1 VAESTIKLLVDASGA
16 VGPLKKVTKETEK
29 LEGAT
34 RDANGRL
41 RDSKGK
47 FIGVGVGARGAAKG
61 VNRLGAA
68 LKGALLPLAGFAAA
82 GKFFQGFQE
91 ADRAAAA
98 VKTLGVNA
106 KELQKQL
113 EGVARRSDG
122 LASTTQLMAAAYDVA
137 SAGFSDASDNSK
149 ILEAS
154 LKGAIGGMSDVAT
167 VSDAATSV
175 LNSYGLSADKAG
187 KLVDGFIQTQNDG
200 KIIVGQYAVQIGRLA
215 PIASAAGIG
224 IDELNAAI
232 ATTTASGVPVEST
245 FAGLRQ
251 GIASILKPSSEAEKL
266 AKALGIEFNAAGL
279 KAKGFGGVI
288 DEIKQKTGGSTTAM
302 TTLFGSV
309 EAVGAILPIASGNM
323 ETFNK
328 NLDNQRTKS
337 GQSAKAAETMGN
349 TVSKSVVKIT
359 NKISGLVR
367 KLDVAL
373 GPAINGIL
381 VLIGGV
387 IDAASAAITTLS
399 IMFSMSKNKQ
409 IAIDVIKSGDLR
421 GGFGRGLSGI
431 DEIIG
436 QDRRKELQREAGF
449 GGLTNPLSNDND
461 RDKKFLQL
469 LRNQPKIKE
478 AISGPAKAAADT
490 TTNLATESPE
500 VLALRKR
507 VEKLLE
513 GLSGGSKG
521 LSGGSGGGAIRSGSD
536 PVEEARKL
544 AELSAKRVQA
554 LKDQALISSATNET
568 ERKNFELNVD
578 IAELQRNA
586 EGFAQRDVEAQIAAR
601 IALEGKRNEAEKYKT
616 TIQENAKAEAD
627 SLARFLSD
635 FEAAFAQRDAQLE
648 AQAEKMDQ
656 LYSSI
661 GQTITSGIVDSLTA
675 AVDGTKSLAEVA
687 SNTLRSLANIMLKFG
702 LQTFLGGLGG
712 GDPSSI
718 FTKLFGG
725 GRASGGSVS
734 SSKSYLVGER
744 GPELFTPGRSG
755 SIAPNGAMGGVNV
768 GTINITVE
776 NTGEQLNPAAQKQLA
791 GQVQGIVL
799 STLANE
805 RRSGGML

>member
-34 RDANGRL
+34 RDTNGRL

-61 VNRLGAA
+61 VNALGVA
-68 LKGALLPLAGFAAA
+68 LKAALLPLAGFAVVS
-82 GKFFQGFQE
+82 KIFQGFQE

-113 EGVARRSDG
+113 EGVAKRSDG

-137 SAGFSDASDNSK
+137 SAGFSDASDNAK

-175 LNSYGLSADKAG
+175 LNSYGLSADKAA

-279 KAKGFGGVI
+279 KTKGFGGVI

-323 ETFNK
+323 KTFNK

-337 GQSAKAAETMGN
+337 GQSAKAAETMGD

-359 NKISGLVR
+359 NKISSLVR

-399 IMFSMSKNKQ
+399 MMFSMSKDKQ

-436 QDRRKELQREAGF
+436 QDRRKELQEKAGF
-449 GGLTNPLSNDND
+449 GGLTNPFSNDND

-469 LRNQPKIKE
+469 LRNEPKIKG
-478 AISGPAKAAADT
+478 AISGPAKAAAGT
-490 TTNLATESPE
+490 TTNLTTESPE

-507 VEKLLE
+507 VEELLKD
-513 GLSGGSKG
+513 LSGGSKG
-521 LSGGSGGGAIRSGSD
+521 GSAPKGEGSEGGKVQDLANLSRDRVQSLRDQTSLAAALNEEEKRSVQLNID
-536 PVEEARKL
+536 L
-544 AELSAKRVQA
+544 AE
-554 LKDQALISSATNET
+554 IT
-568 ERKNFELNVD
+568 
-578 IAELQRNA
+578 RNA
-586 EGFAQRDVEAQIAAR
+586 NGFAIEDVNAQIAAR
-601 IALEGKRNEAEKYKT
+601 IALDDKTLSAAEYNKTIEDGAKAAKTAADAQQKAADDLKEKYK
-616 TIQENAKAEAD
+616 QVGD
-627 SLARFLSD
+627 SIKSNVTD
-635 FEAAFAQRDAQLE
+635 SIVAAIE
-648 AQAEKMDQ
+648 
-656 LYSSI
+656 
-661 GQTITSGIVDSLTA
+661 
-675 AVDGTKSLAEVA
+675 GTKSLGESAMDILKNLA
-687 SNTLRSLANIMLKFG
+687 NQLLRSGINQLFSVAGSMG
-702 LQTFLGGLGG
+702 PAGGIL
-712 GDPSSI
+712 SM
-718 FTKLFGG
+718 LFGG
-725 GRASGGSVS
+725 GRASGGTV
-734 SSKSYLVGER
+734 KSGTSYMVGER
-744 GPELFTPGRSG
+744 GPELFSPGRSG
-755 SIAPNGAMGGVNV
+755 SIAPNGSLGGGANVTVNV
-768 GTINITVE
+768 DASGSNVE
-776 NTGEQLNPAAQKQLA
+776 GDNDQA
-791 GQVQGIVL
+791 GQLGKAIGIAVQQELIKQK
-799 STLANE
+799 
-805 RRSGGML
+805 RPGGLLTR

>member
-1 VAESTIKLLVDASGA
+1 MAESTIKLLVDASGA

-34 RDANGRL
+34 RDTNGRL

-61 VNRLGAA
+61 VNALGVA
-68 LKGALLPLAGFAAA
+68 LKAALLPLAGFAVVS
-82 GKFFQGFQE
+82 KIFQGFQE

-113 EGVARRSDG
+113 EGVAKRSDG

-137 SAGFSDASDNSK
+137 SAGFSDASDNAK

-175 LNSYGLSADKAG
+175 LNSYGLSADKAA

-279 KAKGFGGVI
+279 KTKGFGGVI

-323 ETFNK
+323 KTFNK

-337 GQSAKAAETMGN
+337 GQSAKAAETMGD

-359 NKISGLVR
+359 NKISSLVR

-399 IMFSMSKNKQ
+399 MMFSMSKDKQ

-436 QDRRKELQREAGF
+436 QDRRKELQEKAGF
-449 GGLTNPLSNDND
+449 GGLTNPFSNDND

-469 LRNQPKIKE
+469 LRNEPKIKG
-478 AISGPAKAAADT
+478 AISGPAKAAAGT
-490 TTNLATESPE
+490 TTNLTTESPE

-507 VEKLLE
+507 VEELLKD
-513 GLSGGSKG
+513 LSGGSKG
-521 LSGGSGGGAIRSGSD
+521 GSAPKREGSEGGKVQDLANLSRDRVQSLRDQTSLAAALNEEEKRSVQLNID
-536 PVEEARKL
+536 L
-544 AELSAKRVQA
+544 AE
-554 LKDQALISSATNET
+554 IT
-568 ERKNFELNVD
+568 
-578 IAELQRNA
+578 RNA
-586 EGFAQRDVEAQIAAR
+586 NGFAIEDVNAQIAAR
-601 IALEGKRNEAEKYKT
+601 IALDDKTLSAAEYNKTIEDGAKAAKTAADAQQKAADDLKEKYK
-616 TIQENAKAEAD
+616 QVGD
-627 SLARFLSD
+627 SIKSNVTD
-635 FEAAFAQRDAQLE
+635 SIVAAIE
-648 AQAEKMDQ
+648 
-656 LYSSI
+656 
-661 GQTITSGIVDSLTA
+661 
-675 AVDGTKSLAEVA
+675 GTKSLGESAMDILKNLA
-687 SNTLRSLANIMLKFG
+687 NQLLRSGINQLFSVADSMG
-702 LQTFLGGLGG
+702 PAGGIL
-712 GDPSSI
+712 SM
-718 FTKLFGG
+718 LFGG
-725 GRASGGSVS
+725 GRASGGTV
-734 SSKSYLVGER
+734 KSGTSYMVGER
-744 GPELFTPGRSG
+744 GPELFSPGRSG
-755 SIAPNGAMGGVNV
+755 SIAPNGSLGGGANVTVNV
-768 GTINITVE
+768 DASGSNVE
-776 NTGEQLNPAAQKQLA
+776 GDNDQA
-791 GQVQGIVL
+791 GQLGKAIGIAVQQELVKQKRPGGL
-799 STLANE
+799 LA
-805 RRSGGML
+805 R

>member
-1 VAESTIKLLVDASGA
+1 
-16 VGPLKKVTKETEK
+16 
-29 LEGAT
+29 
-34 RDANGRL
+34 
-41 RDSKGK
+41 
-47 FIGVGVGARGAAKG
+47 
-61 VNRLGAA
+61 
-68 LKGALLPLAGFAAA
+68 
-82 GKFFQGFQE
+82 
-91 ADRAAAA
+91 
-98 VKTLGVNA
+98 
-106 KELQKQL
+106 
-113 EGVARRSDG
+113 
-122 LASTTQLMAAAYDVA
+122 M
-137 SAGFSDASDNSK
+137 
-149 ILEAS
+149 
-154 LKGAIGGMSDVAT
+154 
-167 VSDAATSV
+167 
-175 LNSYGLSADKAG
+175 NSYGLSADKAG

-266 AKALGIEFNAAGL
+266 AEALGIEFNAAGL

-323 ETFNK
+323 KTFNK

-337 GQSAKAAETMGN
+337 GQSAKAAETMGD

-359 NKISGLVR
+359 NKISSLVR

-399 IMFSMSKNKQ
+399 MMFSMSKDKQ

-436 QDRRKELQREAGF
+436 QDRRKELQEKAGF
-449 GGLTNPLSNDND
+449 GGLTNPFSNKND
-461 RDKKFLQL
+461 RDEKFLQL
-469 LRNQPKIKE
+469 LRNEPKIKG
-478 AISGPAKAAADT
+478 AISGPAKAAAGT

-507 VEKLLE
+507 VEELLKD
-513 GLSGGSKG
+513 LSGGPKG
-521 LSGGSGGGAIRSGSD
+521 LSGGSRGPD

-544 AELSAKRVQA
+544 AELSANRVQA
-554 LKDQALISSATNET
+554 LENQALISSAINET

-601 IALEGKRNEAEKYKT
+601 IALEDKRSEAEKYKT
-616 TIQENAKAEAD
+616 TLEENAKAEAD

-635 FEAAFAQRDAQLE
+635 FDAAFAQRDAQLE
-648 AQAEKMDQ
+648 AQAEKMNQ

-661 GQTITSGIVDSLTA
+661 GQTITTGIVDSLTA

-725 GRASGGSVS
+725 GRASGGSVMS
-734 SSKSYLVGER
+734 SGSYLVGER

-755 SIAPNGAMGGVNV
+755 SIAPNGATGGVNV
-768 GTINITVE
+768 GTINIQVE
-776 NTGEQLNPAAQKQLA
+776 NTGEQLTPAAQKQLA